1 MSKMSLQQHPAFG
14 SGAKRRI
21 RHCPYKTMKKKGK
34 IPPFEYLSRNEW
46 DIEIPVNPPPTLVPL
61 VIYVSITICIVVSL
75 KLGQSLEYQSY
86 CRCDIRKIGN
96 VRFGPSV
103 LDLVL
108 VLDLVFVFVFVLF
121 LNFIS
126 ACEASILCK

>member
-1 MSKMSLQQHPAFG
+1 
-14 SGAKRRI
+14 
-21 RHCPYKTMKKKGK
+21 MKSFYIKGTK
-34 IPPFEYLSRNEW
+34 
-46 DIEIPVNPPPTLVPL
+46 

-108 VLDLVFVFVFVLF
+108 DFVFVFVLFWFLF